1 MLNAAIKDA
10 MRESVLCWL
19 ATVSSTGQPNVS
31 PEEMFVP
38 YGDDGVLIAHIA
50 SPKSVANIKENAAVC
65 VSFVEV
71 FKQKGFKLAGVAL
84 VEEAQLVEQSAPDFN
99 VFLKELHVLGGEGF
113 PVQSIIKIK
122 VEEAHPII
130 APSYRLFPETT
141 EQTTTEQTTTEQTQ
155 ITQAMN
161 SYGVCLK

>member
-31 PEEMFVP
+31 PKEMFVP

-71 FKQKGFKLAGVAL
+71 FKQKGFKLVGV
-84 VEEAQLVEQSAPDFN
+84 AQLVEQSAPDFD
-99 VFLKELHVLGGEGF
+99 VLLKELHMLGGESF

-141 EQTTTEQTTTEQTQ
+141 EQTQ

-161 SYGVCLK
+161 RYGVCPK

>member
-19 ATVSSTGQPNVS
+19 ATVSRKGQPNVS
-31 PEEMFVP
+31 PKEMFVP

-50 SPKSVANIKENAAVC
+50 SPKSVTNIKENTAVC

-71 FKQKGFKLAGVAL
+71 FKQKGFKLLGTAH
-84 VEEAQLVEQSAPDFN
+84 LVEQSAPDFD
-99 VFLKELHVLGGEGF
+99 VLLKELHMLGGESF

-122 VEEAHPII
+122 VEEVHPII

-141 EQTTTEQTTTEQTQ
+141 EQTQ

-161 SYGVCLK
+161 SYGVCPK